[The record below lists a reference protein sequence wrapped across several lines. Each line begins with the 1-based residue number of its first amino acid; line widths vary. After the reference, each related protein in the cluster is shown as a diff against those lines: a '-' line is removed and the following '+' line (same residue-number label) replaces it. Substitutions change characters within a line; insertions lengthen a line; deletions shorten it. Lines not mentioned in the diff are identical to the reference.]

1 MSSSFGDQ
9 SAAGQPA
16 AVPRQQASSTAAADL
31 PMSGWVMFSAVVILI
46 NGAFNVFDGF
56 VGFFRATYYIGSPVA
71 GSLWI
76 WALLWLAF
84 GVLELAAGLAIVSGQ
99 SWARWFGIVIVALN
113 ALLNLLAVGTYPWWS
128 LIMIGFDALV
138 IYGLTA
144 GWRRTSRA
152 AA

>member
-9 SAAGQPA
+9 STAGQPT
-16 AVPRQQASSTAAADL
+16 AVPRQQISSTPAADL

-56 VGFFRATYYIGSPVA
+56 VGFFRATYYVGSPFA

-84 GVLELAAGLAIVSGQ
+84 GALEVAAGLAILAGR

-113 ALLNLLAVGTYPWWS
+113 ALLNLLAIGTYPWWS
-128 LIMIGFDALV
+128 ITMIAFDTLV
-138 IYGLTA
+138 LYGLTA
-144 GWRRTSRA
+144 RWRTTSVA
-152 AA
+152 V